1 MTNTKNN
8 IFAIEYLELMTE
20 CQKELKKSRKQKSFT
35 LFGKDIELTDEK
47 ASEIIRCSIEEYE
60 DTIEFE
66 IYVEAINVSFYFSSY
81 EDCLYNSEILR
92 KSDNP
97 ADFFLKYF
105 NYTLKDLSKEQ
116 IEKVFNSL
124 SDDQLLYFSAMYYTA
139 IEARIIED
147 YKSKYISL
155 KSKYPDV
162 PFYPVFDFNYDLT
175 DYYESSTC

>member
-20 CQKELKKSRKQKSFT
+20 CQKELQKFRKQKSFI
-35 LFGKDIELTDEK
+35 LFGKDIVLTDEK
-47 ASEIIRCSIEEYE
+47 ASEIIQCSIEEYE
-60 DTIEFE
+60 NTIVLKYSKEDL
-66 IYVEAINVSFYFSSY
+66 YASFVFSTY
-81 EDCLYNSEILR
+81 EDCLHAESYLDDTYNPE
-92 KSDNP
+92 K
-97 ADFFLKYF
+97 FFLSY
-105 NYTLKDLSKEQ
+105 YEHELEDLTNDQIKE
-116 IEKVFNSL
+116 IFNSFNQ
-124 SDDQLLYFSAMYYTA
+124 DQLKYFSAMYYTA
-139 IEARIIED
+139 VEAKIIED